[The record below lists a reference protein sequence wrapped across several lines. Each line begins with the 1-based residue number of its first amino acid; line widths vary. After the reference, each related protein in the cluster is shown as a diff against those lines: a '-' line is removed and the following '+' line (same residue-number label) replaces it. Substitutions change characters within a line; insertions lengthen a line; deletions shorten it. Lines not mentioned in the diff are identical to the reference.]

1 MRAEYFDIVREEM
14 LDTIW
19 KENFYTT
26 NESKELNLLKTLIIK
41 FEERL

>member
-26 NESKELNLLKTLIIK
+26 SESKELNLLKTLIIK